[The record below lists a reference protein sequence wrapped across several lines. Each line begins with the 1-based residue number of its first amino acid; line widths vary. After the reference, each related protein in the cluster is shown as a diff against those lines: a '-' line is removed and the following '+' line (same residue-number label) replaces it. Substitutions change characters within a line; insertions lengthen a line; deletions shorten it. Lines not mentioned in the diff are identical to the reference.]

1 MANRSRKK
9 FDMLKVVTED
19 SRVLLAKEEQ
29 IQEKVWLN
37 IDLRNELDQIKA
49 ERTRQVYLLKKEIEN
64 LTKGNLD
71 LDVKAKSVTKA
82 HRDDVERLE
91 KRLTRYDQQLVQNLQ
106 QIKALSE
113 EKSVI
118 AKRIEDLEQAAKTVV
133 DMVDTVEDG
142 ATEGKSFL
150 ERQQGAPQKITN
162 YISGATKTYVA
173 HVLGLFK
180 SFWPSADLDWISTGM
195 AADCTQEKFDK
206 YLSNRAGSSEDYR
219 ESRAGV
225 VCMLAA
231 QNMVLDV

>member
-1 MANRSRKK
+1 
-9 FDMLKVVTED
+9 MLKVVTED

-29 IQEKVWLN
+29 IREKVWLN
-37 IDLRNELDQIKA
+37 IDLRNKLDQIKA
-49 ERTRQVYLLKKEIEN
+49 ERTREVYLLKKEIEN
-64 LTKGNLD
+64 LTKENLD
-71 LDVKAKSVTKA
+71 PDVKAKSVTKA

-91 KRLTRYDQQLVQNLQ
+91 KRLTGYDQQLVQNLQ

-113 EKSVI
+113 EKSV
-118 AKRIEDLEQAAKTVV
+118 V

-150 ERQQGAPQKITN
+150 ERLQGAPQKITN
-162 YISGATKTYVA
+162 YVSGATKTYVA

-180 SFWPSADLDWISTGM
+180 SFWPSADLDRISTGM

-206 YLSNRAGSSEDYR
+206 YLSSRAGSSEDYR

-231 QNMVLDV
+231 QNLVLDV

>member
-49 ERTRQVYLLKKEIEN
+49 ERTREVYLLKKEIEN

-91 KRLTRYDQQLVQNLQ
+91 KRLIGYDQQLVQNLQ

-142 ATEGKSFL
+142 ATEEKSFL
-150 ERQQGAPQKITN
+150 ERLQGAPQKITN
-162 YISGATKTYVA
+162 YVSGATKT
-173 HVLGLFK
+173 
-180 SFWPSADLDWISTGM
+180 
-195 AADCTQEKFDK
+195 
-206 YLSNRAGSSEDYR
+206 
-219 ESRAGV
+219 
-225 VCMLAA
+225 
-231 QNMVLDV
+231 